1 MSYHNKQRVTSH
13 SACRTLSYAKR
24 LSQVWQDL
32 QDEPHWKYGQLPPVQ
47 ILEESG
53 LNYVAHNGE
62 LARAN
67 WFWRRRPRLLQ
78 ATSCI
83 VWLVVALGLPLW
95 LFSLPGIGVPL
106 TILAAVI
113 VNTEIVRS
121 VRWRR
126 QYEQPGPGDIVKTQ
140 KQTNSLSRHVVEAG
154 ETLYEIAEPPLT

>member
-1 MSYHNKQRVTSH
+1 MSYHNKQRVTNH

-53 LNYVAHNGE
+53 LNYIAHNGE

-83 VWLVVALGLPLW
+83 VWLLVALGVPLW
-95 LFSLPGIGVPL
+95 LFIVPVIGVSLLIVGP
-106 TILAAVI
+106 VI
-113 VNTEIVRS
+113 VATDIVQS
-121 VRWRR
+121 ARWRR
-126 QYEQPGPGDIVKTQ
+126 QYELSIDRLIRTTASDRDTSGAD
-140 KQTNSLSRHVVEAG
+140 SLA
-154 ETLYEIAEPPLT
+154 

>member
-13 SACRTLSYAKR
+13 SACRTLSYPKR

-53 LNYVAHNGE
+53 LNYIAHNGE

-95 LFSLPGIGVPL
+95 LFILPGIGVPL
-106 TILAAVI
+106 IILAAVI
-113 VNTEIVRS
+113 VNTEIARS

-126 QYEQPGPGDIVKTQ
+126 QYELSIDRLIRAS
-140 KQTNSLSRHVVEAG
+140 TNNRDTFGLDVF
-154 ETLYEIAEPPLT
+154 P

>member
-13 SACRTLSYAKR
+13 SACRALSYPKR

-53 LNYVAHNGE
+53 LNCIAHNGE

-78 ATSCI
+78 ATSF
-83 VWLVVALGLPLW
+83 VAWLVVALGLPLW
-95 LFSLPGIGVPL
+95 LFILPGIGLPL
-106 TILAAVI
+106 IILAAVI
-113 VNTEIVRS
+113 VNTEIARS

-126 QYEQPGPGDIVKTQ
+126 QYELSIDRLIRAS
-140 KQTNSLSRHVVEAG
+140 TNNRDTFGLDVF
-154 ETLYEIAEPPLT
+154 P